1 MTNSKNTI
9 RNTIIGLLL
18 AVAIGLPVT
27 AAVANAPN
35 KSTVRF
41 AEPTS
46 KTVVLP
52 TVEIT
57 GTVPYVN
64 PTPIV
69 KKTVKKTVARH
80 AVASHVNQVI
90 YTELEQGGRPD
101 ADFVRRF

>member
-41 AEPTS
+41 AEPTN
-46 KTVVLP
+46 KTIVLP
-52 TVEIT
+52 VVEIE

-64 PTPIV
+64 PAPIAKKTA
-69 KKTVKKTVARH
+69 KKTVRH
-80 AVASHVNQVI
+80 AVAKRVNQVV
-90 YTELEQGGRPD
+90 YTELEQGWKED
-101 ADFVRRF
+101 SSFVRRF